1 MSIALSCADE
11 RRVYE
16 CDNMWS
22 TNAHGEINWKC
33 LSRLVLRSRSFQHVG
48 GTNRENEG
56 LISADRKTS
65 LLSHLQYPVSLES
78 STIDLLPSA
87 CLVAIACGTGPKP
100 IVTRVTPGS
109 QVVAFQHGFWLRGV
123 QP

>member
-1 MSIALSCADE
+1 MQGRKIEYGVRLACCAM
-11 RRVYE
+11 RACVQ
-16 CDNMWS
+16 S
-22 TNAHGEINWKC
+22 VK
-33 LSRLVLRSRSFQHVG
+33 
-48 GTNRENEG
+48 TNRENEG